1 MDPTAATAT
10 QPTFDPAEV
19 ARFGRIAAEWWDPNG
34 KFRPL
39 HQLGPVRMSFLRRQ
53 AIRHFGLDDRALRP
67 LSGLTA
73 IDVGCGGGLVSEPLS
88 RLGAAVTAIDPSPE
102 TIAAARHHA
111 SGQGLA
117 IDYRA
122 ERIEDIAATGRTFDL
137 VVSLEVLEHVPDPGA
152 FVRLLASVA
161 RPGGLVVV
169 STLNRTLKAWLLAI
183 VGAEYVLRWLPAGTH
198 QWDRFI
204 TPDELSRFAAA
215 AGLTPGRAEGLLYNP
230 LTGSW
235 SLGPDTDVNYLLA
248 AVRPA

>member
-1 MDPTAATAT
+1 MDPTAAAA

-19 ARFGRIAAEWWDPNG
+19 ARFSRIAAEWWDPNG

-39 HQLGPVRMSFLRRQ
+39 HQLGPVRMAFLRRE
-53 AIRHFGLDDRALRP
+53 AVRHFSLDDRALRP

-88 RLGAAVTAIDPSPE
+88 RLGATVTAIDPSPE

-111 SGQGLA
+111 AGQGLA

-122 ERIEDIAATGRTFDL
+122 ERIEEVAAAGRTFDL
-137 VVSLEVLEHVPDPGA
+137 VVSLEVLEHVPDPAA
-152 FVRLLASVA
+152 FVKLLASVT

-204 TPDELSRFAAA
+204 TPDELTRFATT
-215 AGLTPGRAEGLLYNP
+215 AGLAPGRAAGLLYNP

-235 SLGPDTDVNYLLA
+235 TLGPDTDVNYLMA
-248 AVRPA
+248 ATRPA